1 MSSLNMKRAIAVQLA
16 FSMVGKPYIWGG
28 DDPMK
33 GFDCSGLVIE
43 ILKSVGLLP
52 RKGDWTAHGLYNL
65 FKDKAVD
72 EPRAG
77 CLAFYGT
84 FDDITHV
91 EWLETDDLTI
101 AASGGG
107 SKTLTE
113 ADAIRQ
119 NAYVKIRPLRPDAVA
134 FVDPFKESGNE

>member
-52 RKGDWTAHGLYNL
+52 RKGDWTAQGLYDL
-65 FKDKAVD
+65 FKGQEVN

-77 CLAFYGT
+77 CLAFYGVPK
-84 FDDITHV
+84 ISHV

-119 NAYVKIRPLRPDAVA
+119 NAYVKIRPLRPDVVA
-134 FVDPFKESGNE
+134 FVDPFKGAE